1 MGLLDKFKKEKV
13 MKPIMGEIGTTNPSG
28 WSSQN
33 AYTKTSKLTLKEL
46 DNMKRDPT
54 IKMGLFVVNVLL
66 RSRLRSYIHK
76 NPEIQAFVRQ
86 NLSKIKFRKHFK
98 KMMTYRWVGA
108 SITEMC
114 WDYVDGKVELVKLLP
129 YWPDTWFTKGVP
141 KDDKTPVIQKVN
153 MTDKEIPREKVI
165 ILQNHDEF
173 GENGSILDGSVYD
186 FWESKYN
193 NLRKWD
199 DALDR
204 FGSPAVHGKINDQG
218 FSTLKDSLVGDN
230 KTNTAPR
237 KKATDELAE
246 LLAGY
251 RRNKVLVTDG
261 SVDVNTITTP
271 AVGENYQT
279 KIQYDD
285 KMIMRAM
292 LIPSLLID
300 SDMKNGS
307 YALSESQF
315 NYFWLLMEGELNAIN
330 DELIEQMV
338 RPLLQFNFPLDN
350 NDYGHFN
357 LDDLQEKDYA
367 VWMNIFLQ
375 LTNAGYLNPMN
386 QWHVKKVLEYLNLL
400 DNEIDPDD
408 ATIAE
413 ENNEKMLNNTLLQR
427 SELDALNKTNPTT
440 LDFDK
445 K

>member
-1 MGLLDKFKKEKV
+1 MGVLDKLLKKKA
-13 MKPIMGEIGTTNPSG
+13 KPVMGELGSTNASD
-28 WSSQN
+28 WSAQN
-33 AYTKTSKLTLKEL
+33 AYSTTSTLTLEKLAE
-46 DNMKRDPT
+46 MKRDPT
-54 IKMGLFVVNVLL
+54 VKMGLFVVNVLL
-66 RSRLRSYIHK
+66 RSRFRSYMHK
-76 NPEIQAFVRQ
+76 NPEIQTFVRQ
-86 NLSKIKFRKHFK
+86 NLSRVKFRKQFK

-108 SITEMC
+108 SITEMV
-114 WDYVDGKVELVKLLP
+114 WEYFEGKVQLAKLIT
-129 YWPDTWFTKGVP
+129 YWPDTWFSKGIP
-141 KDDKTPVIQKVN
+141 KDDKTPVIQKVD
-153 MTDKEIPREKVI
+153 MMDKPIPREKVI

-204 FGSPAVHGKINDQG
+204 FGSPAIRGKVNNEG
-218 FSTLKDSLVGDN
+218 FATLKEPNRGT
-230 KTNTAPR
+230 TNTTER
-237 KKATDELAE
+237 TSATDVVAG
-246 LLAGY
+246 LLAAY
-251 RRNKVLVTDG
+251 RKNKVLVTDS
-261 SVDVNTITTP
+261 SVDVDFVTTP
-271 AVGENYQT
+271 AIGENYQI

-292 LIPSLLID
+292 MIPALLID

-315 NYFWLLMEGELNAIN
+315 NYFWLLMEGELNALN
-330 DELIEQMV
+330 DELIDQLV
-338 RPLLQFNFPLDN
+338 RPLLEYNFPLEN

-367 VWMNIFLQ
+367 VWMNIFMQ
-375 LTNAGYLNPMN
+375 LTNAGYLNPLN

-408 ATIAE
+408 ATVAQ
-413 ENNEKMLNNTLLQR
+413 ENNEKMMNNTLLPR
-427 SELDALNKTNPTT
+427 NELDQLNKTNPAT
-440 LDFDK
+440 LDFEK

>member
-1 MGLLDKFKKEKV
+1 V
-13 MKPIMGEIGTTNPSG
+13 GTAVSAD

-33 AYTKTSKLTLKEL
+33 AYSKTSQLTLDEL
-46 DNMKRDPT
+46 EEMKKDPT
-54 IKMGLFVVNVLL
+54 IKMGLFVVNMLL
-66 RSRLRSYIHK
+66 LSRFRSYVHK

-86 NLSKIKFRKHFK
+86 NLSKVKFRKQLK
-98 KMMTYRWVGA
+98 KMLTYRWVGA

-114 WDYVDGKVELVKLLP
+114 WDYVDGKVELTKLLP

-204 FGSPAVHGKINDQG
+204 FGSPAVHGKINNEG
-218 FSTLKDSLVGDN
+218 FSTLKERNVGVN
-230 KTNTAPR
+230 NTAPR
-237 KKATDELAE
+237 QSATDELAD
-246 LLAGY
+246 LLKTF
-251 RRNKVLVTDG
+251 RTNKVLATDG
-261 SVDVNTITTP
+261 SVDVNFVTTP
-271 AVGENYQT
+271 TIGDNYQI

-292 LIPSLLID
+292 MIPSLLID

-330 DELIEQMV
+330 DELIDQMI
-338 RPLLQFNFPLDN
+338 RPLLQFNFPLND

-375 LTNAGYLNPMN
+375 LTNAGYLNPLN

-408 ATIAE
+408 TTVAQ
-413 ENNEKMLNNTLLQR
+413 ENNEKMLNNTLLPREQ
-427 SELDALNKTNPTT
+427 LDELNKTNPAT
-440 LDFDK
+440 LDFEK